1 MYNFKNINNFII
13 KNYHHI
19 FALILL
25 SIYYFLSLI
34 LFKEVVVNP
43 HDNLDHTVVYDHIIG
58 RIFNG
63 NFDAA
68 SYFLSGTLKWFYIEN
83 IFYPTNLLHLILDN
97 KQYYFSIEILK
108 KILSYFTFYI
118 LAKSISKN
126 KFNNSVSALFYS
138 SIVNLDKLFGFGIVM
153 MPYFFYLLNKKKKFK
168 AKHFFIIIFTGLN
181 STLAQDYLALCLLI
195 PASFLIKQSINN
207 LNTAINYFVSI
218 SISMVISSLPIIFSL
233 IGIQEIHR
241 LDLAINDYYLIL
253 TNLLN
258 TFPRFFSTRA
268 LEELFL
274 LPLLFLYVSILFLSI
289 TSKQKKLVFFT
300 FFLIL
305 VFTLSLFI
313 NPFLENIIF
322 QNFMSF
328 LKGFNFQRID
338 RIIPLII
345 STLIV
350 YNLCLLNNSYLKKFI
365 SFLSILTVIT
375 IQISFPIREAGKQFL
390 QNNLKQNKYLE
401 FKKNFSNNI
410 SFLELAKFLKE
421 KKNYQNDKLS
431 FNLNSKN
438 TLDNYYRFEV
448 YSFIKSIVKQDRV
461 MSIGLDPMIAVMN
474 NIKVIDGYHTIY
486 PRDYKIKFRKIIAD
500 ELKKNDD
507 LEKYYDNWGNRVYA
521 FYNNSNALLIDFTEA
536 KSLGANFVISAF
548 AIKNV
553 NLELVCRNCLNRNI
567 FLYKI
572 I

>member
-43 HDNLDHTVVYDHIIG
+43 HDNLDHSVVYDHIIG

-322 QNFMSF
+322 
-328 LKGFNFQRID
+328 
-338 RIIPLII
+338 
-345 STLIV
+345 
-350 YNLCLLNNSYLKKFI
+350 
-365 SFLSILTVIT
+365 
-375 IQISFPIREAGKQFL
+375 
-390 QNNLKQNKYLE
+390 
-401 FKKNFSNNI
+401 
-410 SFLELAKFLKE
+410 
-421 KKNYQNDKLS
+421 
-431 FNLNSKN
+431 
-438 TLDNYYRFEV
+438 
-448 YSFIKSIVKQDRV
+448 
-461 MSIGLDPMIAVMN
+461 
-474 NIKVIDGYHTIY
+474 
-486 PRDYKIKFRKIIAD
+486 
-500 ELKKNDD
+500 
-507 LEKYYDNWGNRVYA
+507 
-521 FYNNSNALLIDFTEA
+521 
-536 KSLGANFVISAF
+536 
-548 AIKNV
+548 
-553 NLELVCRNCLNRNI
+553 
-567 FLYKI
+567 
-572 I
+572 

>member
-34 LFKEVVVNP
+34 IFKEVVVNP

-126 KFNNSVSALFYS
+126 KFNNSISALFYS
-138 SIVNLDKLFGFGIVM
+138 SVVNLEKLFGFGIIM
-153 MPYFFYLLNKKKKFK
+153 MPYFFYLLKKKKKLK

-233 IGIQEIHR
+233 IGIQEINR
-241 LDLAINDYYLIL
+241 LDLAINDYYLII

-258 TFPRFFSTRA
+258 TFSSTFSAKA
-268 LEELFL
+268 LEKLFL
-274 LPLLFLYVSILFLSI
+274 VPLLFLYFVILFLSI

-305 VFTLSLFI
+305 VFTSSLFI
-313 NPFLENIIF
+313 NPFLKNIIF
-322 QNFMSF
+322 QDFMSF
-328 LKGFNFQRID
+328 LKGYNFQRID
-338 RIIPLII
+338 RIIPLLI
-345 STLIV
+345 STLII

-365 SFLSILTVIT
+365 SFLCILIVIT
-375 IQISFPIREAGKQFL
+375 IQISFPTREMGKQFL
-390 QNNLKQNKYLE
+390 QSNLKQNKYLE

-438 TLDNYYRFEV
+438 TFDNYYRFEV
-448 YSFIKSIVKQDRV
+448 YSFIKSIVKQDRA

-486 PRDYKIKFRKIIAD
+486 SRDYKKKFRKIIAN
-500 ELKKNDD
+500 ELEKNDD

-536 KSLGANFVISAF
+536 KNLGANFVISAF

-553 NLELVCRNCLNRNI
+553 NLELVCRNCLNRDI

>member
-1 MYNFKNINNFII
+1 MQNLKKNNNIFVNNYN
-13 KNYHHI
+13 HL
-19 FALILL
+19 FALTLL
-25 SIYYFLSLI
+25 LAYYFLSLI
-34 LFKEVVVNP
+34 IFKQVVINP
-43 HDNLDHTVVYDHIIG
+43 HDNLDHLVVYDHIIG
-58 RIFNG
+58 KIING
-63 NFDAA
+63 DLSAA
-68 SYFLSGTLKWFYIEN
+68 NYFLSGQIKWFYIEN
-83 IFYPTNLLHLILDN
+83 IFYPINLLHLILDN
-97 KQYYFSIEILK
+97 KQYYFVVEILK
-108 KILSYFTFYI
+108 KLLAYFTFYI
-118 LAKSISKN
+118 LAKSIYRN
-126 KFNNSVSALFYS
+126 KAYNSISALLFS
-138 SIVNLDKLFGFGIVM
+138 SVVNLDKLFGFGIVM
-153 MPYFFYLLNKKKKFK
+153 MPYFFYLLNKKKKLK

-233 IGIQEIHR
+233 IGIQEINR
-241 LDLAINDYYLIL
+241 LDLAINDYYLII

-258 TFPRFFSTRA
+258 TFSSTFSAKA
-268 LEELFL
+268 LEKLFL
-274 LPLLFLYVSILFLSI
+274 VPLLFLYFVILFLSI

-305 VFTLSLFI
+305 VFTSSLFI
-313 NPFLENIIF
+313 NPFLKNIIF
-322 QNFMSF
+322 QDFMSF
-328 LKGFNFQRID
+328 LKGYNFQRID
-338 RIIPLII
+338 RIIPLLI
-345 STLIV
+345 STLII

-365 SFLSILTVIT
+365 SFLCILIVIT
-375 IQISFPIREAGKQFL
+375 IQISFPTREMGKQFL
-390 QNNLKQNKYLE
+390 QSNLKQNKYLE

-438 TLDNYYRFEV
+438 TFDNYYRFEV
-448 YSFIKSIVKQDRV
+448 YSFIKSIVKQDRA

-486 PRDYKIKFRKIIAD
+486 SRDYKKKFRKIIAN
-500 ELKKNDD
+500 ELEKNDD

-536 KSLGANFVISAF
+536 KNLGANFVISAF

-553 NLELVCRNCLNRNI
+553 NLELVCRNCLNRDI